1 MLDDTIEYELGVPI
15 PGKILPQS
23 EWARTAIK
31 RLPEIGPL
39 DWPAIF
45 GRSAPVVLDVGCGNG
60 RYTLQSAL
68 SRPDVNHFAIDL
80 LPVVIRYA
88 TRRANQ
94 RGLHNVRFAVKDAAT
109 FLRQYV
115 RPLTI
120 AEIHLYHPQPY
131 HDRGKPNLRVLTPR
145 FLALVHAALIPGGLF
160 VVQTDNPDYWTYMTK
175 VLPWFFHFE
184 EHPEPWPD
192 APEGRTRR
200 EIMARQRGLTIF
212 RAVGRR
218 RDELSPDELSALVD
232 SLPMPTFRSRG
243 PWCELD

>member
-1 MLDDTIEYELGVPI
+1 MSGRR
-15 PGKILPQS
+15 QS
-23 EWARTAIK
+23 PRFTSTTPSLTTTA
-31 RLPEIGPL
+31 
-39 DWPAIF
+39 
-45 GRSAPVVLDVGCGNG
+45 
-60 RYTLQSAL
+60 
-68 SRPDVNHFAIDL
+68 
-80 LPVVIRYA
+80 
-88 TRRANQ
+88 
-94 RGLHNVRFAVKDAAT
+94 
-109 FLRQYV
+109 
-115 RPLTI
+115 
-120 AEIHLYHPQPY
+120 
-131 HDRGKPNLRVLTPR
+131 GKPNLRVLTPR
-145 FLALVHAALIPGGLF
+145 FLALVHGALIPGGLF

-218 RDELSPDELSALVD
+218 RDDLSPDELSALVD